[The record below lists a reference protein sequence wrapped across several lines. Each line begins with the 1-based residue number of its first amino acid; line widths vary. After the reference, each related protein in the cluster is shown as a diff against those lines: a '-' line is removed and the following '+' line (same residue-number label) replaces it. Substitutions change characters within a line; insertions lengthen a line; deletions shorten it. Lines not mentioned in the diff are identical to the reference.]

1 MFSLAKRTFVFEK
14 TPGLSLANSV
24 LKKITEKEGARKV
37 SLPPFFSLSYQ
48 RFVYD
53 PILAK
58 QDRLLGYD
66 AYLTYMSPYMF
77 LEIAASCFADL
88 RSISTILYFIFL
100 ISIYTLFTP
109 LLGGHP
115 VHKAGEPLD
124 VQISLVLPPW
134 TDGNG
139 IAGDVVQQ
147 FVNICLGCS
156 DELPA

>member
-1 MFSLAKRTFVFEK
+1 M
-14 TPGLSLANSV
+14 
-24 LKKITEKEGARKV
+24 
-37 SLPPFFSLSYQ
+37 PPFFHYPISG
-48 RFVYD
+48 FVYD

-58 QDRLLGYD
+58 QDRLFGYD
-66 AYLTYMSPYMF
+66 AYPPYMSPYMF

-124 VQISLVLPPW
+124 AQISLVLPPW

-139 IAGDVVQQ
+139 IAGDLVQQ

>member
-14 TPGLSLANSV
+14 TSGLSLANSV

-88 RSISTILYFIFL
+88 RSISTILYFIFSIKIEL
-100 ISIYTLFTP
+100 SGEHTSNLSTSWIS
-109 LLGGHP
+109 
-115 VHKAGEPLD
+115 
-124 VQISLVLPPW
+124 
-134 TDGNG
+134 
-139 IAGDVVQQ
+139 
-147 FVNICLGCS
+147 
-156 DELPA
+156 

>member
-24 LKKITEKEGARKV
+24 LKRITEKEGARKV
-37 SLPPFFSLSYQ
+37 SLPPPFFHYPIS

-88 RSISTILYFIFL
+88 RSISTILYFIFSIKIEL
-100 ISIYTLFTP
+100 SGEDISNLSTSW
-109 LLGGHP
+109 
-115 VHKAGEPLD
+115 
-124 VQISLVLPPW
+124 IS
-134 TDGNG
+134 
-139 IAGDVVQQ
+139 
-147 FVNICLGCS
+147 
-156 DELPA
+156 